1 MVLEMQTTMET
12 APGMAT
18 VVTMGMEMTVMEM
31 GITMATMVME
41 AAVLV
46 EMCHY
51 NSLEKFLSP
60 TSMAMETPPILEGTH
75 MVMAMLMGIRMVTR
89 TETLMVARVA
99 QRSGGAEGKA
109 KATEGEAR

>member
-1 MVLEMQTTMET
+1 
-12 APGMAT
+12 
-18 VVTMGMEMTVMEM
+18 MTVMEM

-41 AAVLV
+41 AAVLL

-75 MVMAMLMGIRMVTR
+75 TVMAILMGIRMVTR
-89 TETLMVARVA
+89 TETLMATPMITELT
-99 QRSGGAEGKA
+99 QRIGLHSSYVDPHRTLEQ
-109 KATEGEAR
+109 ATFSHR

>member
-41 AAVLV
+41 AAVRV

-60 TSMAMETPPILEGTH
+60 TSMAMETPHT
-75 MVMAMLMGIRMVTR
+75 VMATLRGIRMVTR
-89 TETLMVARVA
+89 TETLM
-99 QRSGGAEGKA
+99 
-109 KATEGEAR
+109 ATPMIMELTQSIGLHSSY

>member
-41 AAVLV
+41 AAVRV

-60 TSMAMETPPILEGTH
+60 TSMAMETPHT
-75 MVMAMLMGIRMVTR
+75 VMATLRGIRMVTLMETPMIMELTQSIGLHSSYVDPHR
-89 TETLMVARVA
+89 TLEQAIF
-99 QRSGGAEGKA
+99 
-109 KATEGEAR
+109 